1 MLSWRVIIK
10 TESNKP
16 IIFDVDDN
24 SIAISLFGES
34 DKFIKYIEKS
44 LNLKIN
50 ARGNIL
56 TIQGK
61 EATRAKNILS
71 SLIEDIR
78 EKKTID
84 NDDVENA
91 IRLSTIN
98 NNDIKRTVIE
108 TPKKKVAARSL
119 AQARFINS
127 LKTNTMTFGVG
138 PAGTGKTYLA
148 VAHAVEAF
156 SKGNLEKI
164 ILSRPAVEAGE
175 QLGFLPGDLKEKID
189 QYLRPL
195 YDALE
200 DCMYKDKITKLIEK
214 EKIEIAPLAFM
225 RGRTLSNSYIILDE
239 AQNTTPMQMKMFLTR
254 LGRESKMVVT
264 GDLTQVDLP
273 IKGNSGL
280 YDALEVTTSI
290 DGVCQVKF
298 DHKDVV
304 RHPIV
309 NAIVKSYRE
318 KKNLNHER

>member
-1 MLSWRVIIK
+1 MSYGRVSIK
-10 TESNKP
+10 TYSNNQ
-16 IIFDVDDN
+16 IVFDVDDN

-34 DKFIKYIEKS
+34 DKNIKYIEKS

-56 TIQGK
+56 IIQG
-61 EATRAKNILS
+61 EQATRAKSVLS
-71 SLIEDIR
+71 SLIKDIR
-78 EKKTID
+78 EKKIID

-91 IRLSTIN
+91 IRLSSV
-98 NNDIKRTVIE
+98 NDEEIRKTVIN
-108 TPKKKVAARSL
+108 TPKKKVFARSL
-119 AQARFINS
+119 AQSRFMKS
-127 LKTNTMTFGVG
+127 LKKNTMTFGVG

-148 VAHAVEAF
+148 VAHAAEEF
-156 SKGNLEKI
+156 SKGNFEKI

-189 QYLRPL
+189 PYLRPL

-200 DCMYKDKITKLIEK
+200 DCMYKDKITKLIER

-225 RGRTLSNSYIILDE
+225 RGRTLSYSYVILDE

-254 LGRESKMVVT
+254 LGKESKMVVT

-273 IKGNSGL
+273 LKGKSGL
-280 YDALEVTTSI
+280 NEALEVTDAI
-290 DGVCQVKF
+290 LGVSQVKF
-298 DHKDVV
+298 DDRDVI

-309 NAIVKSYRE
+309 NAIVKSYR
-318 KKNLNHER
+318 KINNSNHE